1 MTAAGPR
8 RRPRALLHAGSHSG
22 SPMAT
27 RRGRERKNTLNET
40 PINYPK
46 SRDSSDPLGS
56 VTDGRLRF
64 PSGASNVT
72 VHTELSTAD
81 LYRAGFECPL
91 PSFRVEGGRRRDRV
105 PLDLIPSIG
114 ASVGA
119 ARAARR
125 DQSRWATWEG
135 SAAFGWDYCSPR
147 RVSTGLWARG

>member
-1 MTAAGPR
+1 
-8 RRPRALLHAGSHSG
+8 
-22 SPMAT
+22 MAT

-91 PSFRVEGGRRRDRV
+91 PSVRVEGGAVAIECPWTLHPFDWRKRRC
-105 PLDLIPSIG
+105 G
-114 ASVGA
+114 ASGEARPVAVGNVGRICRVRLGLLFAA
-119 ARAARR
+119 ARVHGALGAWLRTIVL
-125 DQSRWATWEG
+125 S
-135 SAAFGWDYCSPR
+135 
-147 RVSTGLWARG
+147 LI

>member
-1 MTAAGPR
+1 
-8 RRPRALLHAGSHSG
+8 
-22 SPMAT
+22 
-27 RRGRERKNTLNET
+27 LNET

-72 VHTELSTAD
+72 VHTDLSTAD
-81 LYRAGFECPL
+81 LYRAGFEGPL
-91 PSFRVEGGRRRDRV
+91 PSVRVEGAPSRSSTPG
-105 PLDLIPSIG
+105 PCIPSIG

-125 DQSRWATWEG
+125 DHSRWATWEG
-135 SAAFGWDYCSPR
+135 SAAFAWDYCSPQR
-147 RVSTGLWARG
+147 TSTGLRAHGREQ